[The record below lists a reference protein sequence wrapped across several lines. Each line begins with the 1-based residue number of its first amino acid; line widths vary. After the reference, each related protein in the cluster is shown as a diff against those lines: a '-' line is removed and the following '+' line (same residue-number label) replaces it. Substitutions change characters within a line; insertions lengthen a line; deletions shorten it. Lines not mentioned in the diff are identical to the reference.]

1 MQQAHARK
9 RPFHTG
15 FGNIDR
21 AVVSAL
27 IPFPLF
33 VSLARHKS
41 SHADTLGK
49 RTNVALR
56 RLLTQS
62 IGIDGT

>member
-1 MQQAHARK
+1 MSKNAHS
-9 RPFHTG
+9 
-15 FGNIDR
+15 I
-21 AVVSAL
+21 VVSATSIVL
-27 IPFPLF
+27 VYRRSSPFPFF

-56 RLLTQS
+56 RVLSQN